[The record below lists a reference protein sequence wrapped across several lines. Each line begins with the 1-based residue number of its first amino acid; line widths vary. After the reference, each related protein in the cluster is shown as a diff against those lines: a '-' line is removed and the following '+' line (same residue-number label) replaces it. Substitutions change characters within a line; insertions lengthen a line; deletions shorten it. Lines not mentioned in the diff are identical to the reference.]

1 MLVVLDLDRLGR
13 LTSELIKL
21 IDELAEKEI
30 GFKAINSPMDTTTPA
45 GRAFLQIQAAFAEME
60 RNIIRQRVKERIAAA
75 RARGR
80 KGGRPRIMTVLMS
93 VCGILTIILAIAS
106 IWYFV
111 KSLILLGRN
120 NVLLGI
126 AGLFFWPLTQIIFY
140 LAERRRLSTEDKK
153 VLIHSVWMWIAVG
166 IFGTLTA
173 IL

>member
-1 MLVVLDLDRLGR
+1 M
-13 LTSELIKL
+13 
-21 IDELAEKEI
+21 
-30 GFKAINSPMDTTTPA
+30 
-45 GRAFLQIQAAFAEME
+45 
-60 RNIIRQRVKERIAAA
+60 
-75 RARGR
+75 
-80 KGGRPRIMTVLMS
+80 MTVLMS

-140 LAERRRLSTEDKK
+140 LAERRRLPTEDKK
-153 VLIHSVWMWIAVG
+153 VLIHSVWMWIAVI

-173 IL
+173 ISLGLMQKA

>member
-1 MLVVLDLDRLGR
+1 
-13 LTSELIKL
+13 
-21 IDELAEKEI
+21 
-30 GFKAINSPMDTTTPA
+30 
-45 GRAFLQIQAAFAEME
+45 ME

-80 KGGRPRIMTVLMS
+80 KGGRPRMMTILMS

-126 AGLFFWPLTQIIFY
+126 AGLIFWPFTQIIFY
-140 LAERRRLSTEDKK
+140 LAERSRLSTEDKK
-153 VLIHSVWMWIAVG
+153 VLIHSVWMWLGVV
-166 IFGTLTA
+166 IFGTLTGISLGLMQKA
-173 IL
+173 

>member
-1 MLVVLDLDRLGR
+1 M
-13 LTSELIKL
+13 
-21 IDELAEKEI
+21 
-30 GFKAINSPMDTTTPA
+30 
-45 GRAFLQIQAAFAEME
+45 
-60 RNIIRQRVKERIAAA
+60 
-75 RARGR
+75 
-80 KGGRPRIMTVLMS
+80 MTVLMS
-93 VCGILTIILAIAS
+93 VCGILTIILAIAA

-153 VLIHSVWMWIAVG
+153 VLIHSVWMWLGVV

-173 IL
+173 ISLGLMQKA